1 MLLDKRLLALAK
13 DISRAGREIAHDNI
27 NKDYRIGYRRNM
39 ITVTSDSG
47 YEAILIGDAG
57 RSCKDGYMCLYTN
70 NTEKSNSFP
79 SARELA
85 KLLEAV
91 AEGKKLPEGE
101 GKAAYYDW
109 PEFGGMEKQLEYFS
123 RVVKNLADLW

>member
-1 MLLDKRLLALAK
+1 MDKRLLALAK
-13 DISRAGREIAHDNI
+13 DISRAGKEIAHDNI
-27 NKDYRIGYRRNM
+27 NKDYRIGYGRNM

-47 YEAILIGDAG
+47 YEAILIGDVG

-70 NTEKSNSFP
+70 NTEKRNSFP

-91 AEGKKLPEGE
+91 AERKELPEGE
-101 GKAAYYDW
+101 RKAAYYDW